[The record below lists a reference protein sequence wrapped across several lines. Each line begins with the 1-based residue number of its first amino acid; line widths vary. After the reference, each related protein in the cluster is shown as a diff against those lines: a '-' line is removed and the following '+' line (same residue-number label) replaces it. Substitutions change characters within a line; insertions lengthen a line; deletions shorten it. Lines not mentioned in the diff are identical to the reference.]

1 MKKINFK
8 TIACAALVSAALT
21 SCSDYLD
28 CPTED
33 SYNTSSYYKDAAQCR
48 AGVNYLYNSP
58 WYDFQRGFFKV
69 GEILSGNY
77 YWGSSP

>member
-1 MKKINFK
+1 M
-8 TIACAALVSAALT
+8 SAALT

-48 AGVNYLYNSP
+48 AGVNYL
-58 WYDFQRGFFKV
+58 
-69 GEILSGNY
+69 
-77 YWGSSP
+77 